1 MSLRIFRRY
10 LYLSSGCLVCRVI
23 LVRLLEG
30 SRVLLIGMCQFVVGA
45 VIADGQT
52 VTEIRPMI
60 MILAFFVI

>member
-1 MSLRIFRRY
+1 M
-10 LYLSSGCLVCRVI
+10 I

-52 VTEIRPMI
+52 VTEIKPMI